1 MNEMDFLTRL
11 RDEVPLAEPSPAI
24 EQAIRAAIRTEVLA
38 GSLPGPGHG
47 AGRPGGAGP
56 RRHYHAWHRRL
67 VVAGVAAMA
76 VAGAAILAGGLSGHS
91 GRPVPG
97 RPAAGP
103 APSGSGVGP
112 KQPAQRSL
120 GRART
125 EAQLVDYATRS
136 AAVAPAFVPS
146 SDEWVYTETEVASS
160 SAGGGGFLFG
170 PPNERVI
177 GQEWTRVDQ
186 LMFASYLHGH
196 LQFSPGGPGAT
207 LGGWKSISPSYL
219 NSLPTNEA
227 QLKAI
232 ILANNSDPHMP
243 WYVGTDKNYTIF
255 NGIFT
260 LMADGQSEGTW
271 IPPKLQAA
279 MYRILASL
287 PGVRFDAT
295 TDLAGRH
302 GVGFYMLPGGW
313 AKQEI
318 VIDPVTYAYM
328 GDEWVA
334 IKPHTSVATD
344 GTRYIK
350 KGQVLGWEALLKIA
364 VVQKAG
370 QLP

>member
-1 MNEMDFLTRL
+1 MNEMDLLTRL
-11 RDEVPLAEPSPAI
+11 RDEVPLAEPSSAF
-24 EQAIRAAIRTEVLA
+24 EQAIRAAIRTEVM
-38 GSLPGPGHG
+38 PGPGPG
-47 AGRPGGAGP
+47 AGRPGAVGP
-56 RRHYHAWHRRL
+56 RRHYQAWHLRL
-67 VVAGVAAMA
+67 AVAGIAAMA
-76 VAGAAILAGGLSGHS
+76 VAAAAFLAGGLSGHS
-91 GRPVPG
+91 GRPVSG
-97 RPAAGP
+97 RSSAGP
-103 APSGSGVGP
+103 IGSGVGP

-120 GRART
+120 GQART

-136 AAVAPAFVPS
+136 AAVAPPFVPGPH
-146 SDEWVYTETEVASS
+146 EWVYTETEVASS

-186 LMFASYLHGH
+186 LMFANYLHGH

-207 LGGWKSISPSYL
+207 LGGWKSISPKYL

-232 ILANNSDPHMP
+232 ILANNRDPHMP
-243 WYVGTDKNYTIF
+243 WYVGPDKNYAIF
-255 NGIFT
+255 NGIFM

-302 GVGFYMLPGGW
+302 GMGFYMLPGGW
-313 AKQEI
+313 EKQEI

-334 IKPHTSVATD
+334 IKAHTSVATD